1 MVIRSMLIGLLC
13 LSITGIIFMWFTSNK
28 SVSQCSLVDAICKDV
43 YFRQCT
49 RSRDLWLECIGK
61 LNRLSKQQSP
71 YLRELKSTWPP
82 ATITDLID
90 NQLPIIN
97 LALHIPFDKNAENPL
112 NNKYYHEYL
121 NLISNKSVH
130 RDRNTWLSIF
140 HGGMTEVGF
149 SASNYALFPQTLNFQ
164 KVIHEVENGIPVKTL
179 PINNPELLVL
189 RLPKNVCNPCQK
201 GITPDLVIIIKS
213 CSYCSRKRSRARE
226 TFMQKHLWS
235 GINVQFVFVLGIPYP
250 GESNTV
256 IFDRYRL
263 SHKKVWWRL
272 SKMHDNERWTLIK
285 RLVKEADLHED
296 LLIGSFHDTY
306 FNLTTK
312 LILTLRWLSVFC
324 EQQVPLFVFIDDDY
338 DLVPVNVIKF
348 YRNHTKNHLRRMTGG
363 CVHGSSVVERPKS
376 IDTISGIWALSFKE
390 FPWKTFP
397 PYFHG
402 ASYILGSNIVRHLAI
417 VSAFTQS
424 IHIDDA
430 YLGILMNKLNIPPQH
445 LNIFPLVAGKCDI
458 LSGAICVRSDIS
470 KRIMNWKTGM
480 LK

>member
-13 LSITGIIFMWFTSNK
+13 LSITGIIFIWFTSNK

-189 RLPKNVCNPCQK
+189 RLPKNVCNP
-201 GITPDLVIIIKS
+201 
-213 CSYCSRKRSRARE
+213 
-226 TFMQKHLWS
+226 
-235 GINVQFVFVLGIPYP
+235 
-250 GESNTV
+250 
-256 IFDRYRL
+256 
-263 SHKKVWWRL
+263 
-272 SKMHDNERWTLIK
+272 
-285 RLVKEADLHED
+285 
-296 LLIGSFHDTY
+296 
-306 FNLTTK
+306 
-312 LILTLRWLSVFC
+312 
-324 EQQVPLFVFIDDDY
+324 
-338 DLVPVNVIKF
+338 
-348 YRNHTKNHLRRMTGG
+348 NHTKNHLRRMTGG

-470 KRIMNWKTGM
+470 KRIMNWKTE
-480 LK
+480 